1 MTGRWRTIIEPF
13 RIKVVEPLGFTTA
26 AERRRVLRRAGY
38 NVFAVHADKVLIDF
52 LTDSGTSAMS
62 AEQWACLM
70 RGDESYAGA
79 RSFFVFERA
88 VRALTGYRHVLPVHQ
103 GRAAERILMN
113 VACGAGK
120 TVLSNSHFDTTRANV
135 EASGASAVDL
145 PIPAA
150 LDFSRPGPFKG
161 DMDVRALRAKIQELG
176 PKNVPMI
183 IMTLTNNSLGGQ
195 PVSMRNL
202 REVARIAAD
211 YGIPVILDVARFA
224 ENAYFIKLR
233 EPGYSKRS
241 AREIAREMFSYGSGC
256 MMSAKKDAL
265 VNIGGFLALNSPR
278 WVRKARELLIL
289 GEGFPTYGG
298 LAGRDLETMARG
310 LDEVLDEEY
319 LAYRLRSIEYLAD
332 GLRKAGVP
340 IVEPPGGHAVYV
352 DARRLLPH
360 IPPERFPG
368 QALVCELYLT
378 AGIRSVEIGSLMFGR
393 GRGKTFVPARM
404 ELVRLAIPRRVYTQ
418 SHIDLVIEVF
428 ADIVRRKKS
437 IRGLKL
443 LEDSPRLRHFTA
455 KLALMPRAVRPAA
468 RGRRHARAGR

>member
-1 MTGRWRTIIEPF
+1 MTRRWRTIIEPF
-13 RIKVVEPLGFTTA
+13 RIKSVEPLGFTTEA
-26 AERRRVLRRAGY
+26 QRRLALRRASY
-38 NVFAVHADKVLIDF
+38 NVFAIPAEKVLIDF

-62 AEQWACLM
+62 AKQWACLM

-113 VACGAGK
+113 VACGPGK

-135 EASGASAVDL
+135 EAAGASAVDL
-145 PIPAA
+145 PVAEA
-150 LDFSRPGPFKG
+150 LDFGRPGPFKG
-161 DMDVRALRAKIQELG
+161 NMDVRALEARIKAVG
-176 PKNVPMI
+176 PANVPMI

-202 REVARIAAD
+202 REVAKIA
-211 YGIPVILDVARFA
+211 GRHKIPVILDVARFA

-233 EPGYSKRS
+233 EPGYARTP

-265 VNIGGFLALNSPR
+265 VNIGGFLALNSPA

-310 LDEVLDEEY
+310 LEEVLDEEY
-319 LAYRLRSIEYLAD
+319 LAYRIRSVEYLGR

-352 DARRLLPH
+352 DAKRLLPH
-360 IPPERFPG
+360 IRPERFPG
-368 QALVCELYLT
+368 QALACELYAT
-378 AGIRSVEIGSLMFGR
+378 GGIRAVEIGSLMFGR
-393 GRGKTFVPARM
+393 GKGKDFVPARM
-404 ELVRLAIPRRVYTQ
+404 ELVRLAVPRRVYTQ
-418 SHIDLVIEVF
+418 SHIDFVIEVF
-428 ADIVRRKKS
+428 ADIVRRRKT
-437 IRGLKL
+437 IRGLRL
-443 LEDSPRLRHFTA
+443 LRDPVRLRHFTA
-455 KLALMPRAVRPAA
+455 KLAPE
-468 RGRRHARAGR
+468 